1 MDSQHSTAKADAPH
15 PDDPRKPDSPS
26 DVTRPGWMYTIK
38 KTVREFNRDQCTDL
52 AAALT
57 YYTVFAIAP
66 ASLALVSLLG
76 VFGNGQQIVENVMT
90 LAGTM
95 GAPDD
100 AIAGIRPIV
109 DNLTAQQGA
118 GLSLV
123 LGLLLALWSASGY
136 VNAFGRAM
144 NRMYE
149 VDEGRPF
156 WKLRP
161 VMLLT
166 TLALLVIVAL
176 ILVALV
182 VSGGIA
188 EAVGDAIGLS
198 AVTVTVWNIAKWPVV
213 VGLVVVLVAL
223 LYYATPNVRQP
234 RMRWISV
241 GSVVAIVVWAV
252 ATVAFGLYV
261 ANFGKY
267 EATYGA
273 LAGVILFLLWVWITN
288 NALLF
293 GAELDAELERTR
305 ELQAGIVAEETIQ
318 LPPRDTQ
325 ASVKKQ
331 KKHAEDVETGRALRL
346 SAGQE
351 DDLDDVRGASD
362 SPRDR
367 SGVRDGE
374 VRGDGSP
381 DVAEPREATRRDRRR

>member
-1 MDSQHSTAKADAPH
+1 MTQTGSGSERSTAKAAAPH

-26 DVTRPGWMYTIK
+26 DVTKPGWKYTIR
-38 KTVREFNRDQCTDL
+38 KTLREFNRDQCTDL

-57 YYTVFAIAP
+57 YYAVFALAP
-66 ASLALVSLLG
+66 AALALVSLLG
-76 VFGNGQQIVENVMT
+76 VFGNGQQIVDNVMT
-90 LAGTM
+90 LAKNM

-100 AIAGIRPIV
+100 AIDSIKPIV
-109 DNLTAQQGA
+109 TNLSEQQGA
-118 GLSLV
+118 GLGLA

-149 VDEGRPF
+149 IDEGRPF

-182 VSGGIA
+182 VSGGVA
-188 EAVGDAIGLS
+188 EAVGNVIGLS
-198 AVTVTVWNIAKWPVV
+198 DVTVTVWNIAKWPVV

-234 RMRWISV
+234 KMRWISV
-241 GSVVAIVVWAV
+241 GSVVAIVVWVV
-252 ATVAFGLYV
+252 ATVGFALYV
-261 ANFGKY
+261 VSFGKY

-273 LAGVILFLLWVWITN
+273 LAGVILFLLWLWITN

-305 ELQAGIVAEETIQ
+305 ELQAGIEAEETIQ
-318 LPPRDTQ
+318 LPPRDTK

-331 KKHAEDVETGRALRL
+331 KKHAEDIETGRALRL
-346 SAGQE
+346 SAGQD
-351 DDLDDVRGASD
+351 DDLDDG
-362 SPRDR
+362 
-367 SGVRDGE
+367 DGE
-374 VRGDGSP
+374 QRREGG
-381 DVAEPREATRRDRRR
+381 ERQEATRRDRRH

>member
-1 MDSQHSTAKADAPH
+1 MTQTGSGSERSTAKADAPH

-26 DVTRPGWMYTIK
+26 DVTKPGWKYTIK
-38 KTVREFNRDQCTDL
+38 KTLREFNRDQCTDL

-57 YYTVFAIAP
+57 YYAVFALAP
-66 ASLALVSLLG
+66 AALALVSLLG
-76 VFGNGQQIVENVMT
+76 VFGNGQQIVDSVMK
-90 LAGTM
+90 LATDM

-100 AIAGIRPIV
+100 AIKSIQPIIT
-109 DNLTAQQGA
+109 NLSQQQGA
-118 GLSLV
+118 GLSLA

-149 VDEGRPF
+149 IDEGRPF

-182 VSGGIA
+182 VSGGVA
-188 EAVGDAIGLS
+188 EAVGNAIGLS
-198 AVTVTVWNIAKWPVV
+198 DVTVTVWNIAKWPVV

-234 RMRWISV
+234 KMRWISV
-241 GSVVAIVVWAV
+241 GSVVAIVVWVV
-252 ATVAFGLYV
+252 ATVGFAFYV
-261 ANFGKY
+261 TNFGKY

-273 LAGVILFLLWVWITN
+273 LAGVILFLLWLWITN

-305 ELQAGIVAEETIQ
+305 ELQAGIQAEETIQ
-318 LPPRDTQ
+318 LPPRDTK
-325 ASVKKQ
+325 ASEKKQ
-331 KKHAEDVETGRALRL
+331 KKHAEDIETGRALRL
-346 SAGQE
+346 SAGQD
-351 DDLDDVRGASD
+351 DDLDDV
-362 SPRDR
+362 
-367 SGVRDGE
+367 DGE
-374 VRGDGSP
+374 HHGEGGQRP
-381 DVAEPREATRRDRRR
+381 EATRRDRRH

>member
-1 MDSQHSTAKADAPH
+1 MTQTGSGSERSTAKAAAPH

-26 DVTRPGWMYTIK
+26 DVTKPGWKYTIK
-38 KTVREFNRDQCTDL
+38 KTLREFNRDQCTDL

-57 YYTVFAIAP
+57 YYAVFALAP
-66 ASLALVSLLG
+66 AALALVSLLG
-76 VFGNGQQIVENVMT
+76 VFGNGQQIVDNVMT
-90 LAGTM
+90 LAKNM

-100 AIAGIRPIV
+100 AIDSIKPIV
-109 DNLTAQQGA
+109 TNLSEQQGA
-118 GLSLV
+118 GLGLA

-149 VDEGRPF
+149 IDEGRPF

-182 VSGGIA
+182 VSGGVA
-188 EAVGDAIGLS
+188 EAVGNVIGLS
-198 AVTVTVWNIAKWPVV
+198 DLTVTVWNIAKWPVV

-234 RMRWISV
+234 KMRWISV
-241 GSVVAIVVWAV
+241 GSVVAIVVWV
-252 ATVAFGLYV
+252 LATVGFAFYV
-261 ANFGKY
+261 TSFGKY

-273 LAGVILFLLWVWITN
+273 LAGVILFLLWLWITN

-305 ELQAGIVAEETIQ
+305 ELQAGIEAEETIQ

-331 KKHAEDVETGRALRL
+331 KKHAEDIETGRALRL
-346 SAGQE
+346 SAGQD
-351 DDLDDVRGASD
+351 DDLDDG
-362 SPRDR
+362 
-367 SGVRDGE
+367 DGE
-374 VRGDGSP
+374 QRREGG
-381 DVAEPREATRRDRRR
+381 ERQEATRRDRRH

>member
-1 MDSQHSTAKADAPH
+1 MTQTGSESERSTTKAATAPH

-26 DVTRPGWMYTIK
+26 DVTKPGWKYTLK
-38 KTVREFNRDQCTDL
+38 KTLREFNRDQCTDL

-76 VFGNGQQIVENVMT
+76 VFGNGQQIVDSVME
-90 LAGTM
+90 LARGM

-100 AIAGIRPIV
+100 AISSIEPIV
-109 DNLTAQQGA
+109 TNLSQQQGA
-118 GLSLV
+118 GLSLA

-149 VDEGRPF
+149 IDEGRPF

-161 VMLLT
+161 IMLLT
-166 TLALLVIVAL
+166 TLVLLVIVAL

-182 VSGGIA
+182 VSGGVA
-188 EAVGDAIGLS
+188 EAVGSAIGLS
-198 AVTVTVWNIAKWPVV
+198 DVTVTVWNIAKWPVV
-213 VGLVVVLVAL
+213 LGLVVVLIAL
-223 LYYATPNVRQP
+223 LYYATPNVKQP
-234 RMRWISV
+234 KMRWISV
-241 GSVVAIVVWAV
+241 GSVVAIVVWVV
-252 ATVAFGLYV
+252 ATVGFAFYV
-261 ANFGKY
+261 TNFGKY

-305 ELQAGIVAEETIQ
+305 ELQAGIKAEETIQ
-318 LPPRDTQ
+318 LPPRDTK
-325 ASVKKQ
+325 ASDKKQ
-331 KKHAEDVETGRALRL
+331 KKHEEDVEAGRALRL

-351 DDLDDVRGASD
+351 ADLEDVDGAH
-362 SPRDR
+362 RREGGDR
-367 SGVRDGE
+367 Q
-374 VRGDGSP
+374 
-381 DVAEPREATRRDRRR
+381 EATRRERRH

>member
-1 MDSQHSTAKADAPH
+1 MAQTGSGSERSTVKAATAPH
-15 PDDPRKPDSPS
+15 PDDPRKPDSPG
-26 DVTRPGWMYTIK
+26 DVTKPGWKYTVK
-38 KTVREFNRDQCTDL
+38 KTLREFNRDQCTDL

-57 YYTVFAIAP
+57 YYAVFALAP
-66 ASLALVSLLG
+66 AALALVSLLG
-76 VFGNGQQIVENVMT
+76 VFGNGQQIVDNVMK
-90 LAGTM
+90 LATDM

-100 AIAGIRPIV
+100 AIESIQPIIT
-109 DNLTAQQGA
+109 NLSQQQGA
-118 GLSLV
+118 GLSLA

-149 VDEGRPF
+149 IDEGRPF

-182 VSGGIA
+182 VSGGVA
-188 EAVGDAIGLS
+188 EAVGNAIGLS
-198 AVTVTVWNIAKWPVV
+198 DVTVTVWNIAKWPVV

-234 RMRWISV
+234 KMRWISV
-241 GSVVAIVVWAV
+241 GSVVAIVVWVV
-252 ATVAFGLYV
+252 ATVGFAFYV
-261 ANFGKY
+261 TNFGKY

-273 LAGVILFLLWVWITN
+273 LAGVILFLLWLWITN

-305 ELQAGIVAEETIQ
+305 ELQAGIKAEETIQ
-318 LPPRDTQ
+318 LPPRDTK
-325 ASVKKQ
+325 ASDKKQ
-331 KKHAEDVETGRALRL
+331 KKHEEDIETGRALRL
-346 SAGQE
+346 SAGQD
-351 DDLDDVRGASD
+351 DDLDDDGHGA
-362 SPRDR
+362 DR
-367 SGVRDGE
+367 REDGD
-374 VRGDGSP
+374 RQ
-381 DVAEPREATRRDRRR
+381 AATRRERRR